1 MERAQFHTDKTK
13 PHFARQRGHVPR
25 VSLPWLQAWCTYFWC
40 TTCILYQCAT
50 FIPSFQISHLP
61 RLRQE
66 FQRGASGLPGL
77 NARSCVP
84 VEPRIELDNVKE
96 KCVKVNRRKVEI
108 ATVTLVVSRAFYKS
122 NNQSMMDLK
131 LLGTWRSDHV
141 RNLLFHAFIAG
152 RWSDWSVWSECS
164 KTCGSGRNTRSRT
177 CEERSCVG
185 TVTQERSCNTFACFL
200 TSKHILW
207 STITWKHI

>member
-1 MERAQFHTDKTK
+1 MKGAGKTRAQLYVRKKNIFFLLGATS
-13 PHFARQRGHVPR
+13 PLP
-25 VSLPWLQAWCTYFWC
+25 PWLLPYVHIYAWF
-40 TTCILYQCAT
+40 TTCIICNQCAT
-50 FIPSFQISHLP
+50 FIPSIQISHLP

-108 ATVTLVVSRAFYKS
+108 ATVTLVVSRTFYKS

-131 LLGTWRSDHV
+131 LLGT
-141 RNLLFHAFIAG
+141 
-152 RWSDWSVWSECS
+152 
-164 KTCGSGRNTRSRT
+164 
-177 CEERSCVG
+177 
-185 TVTQERSCNTFACFL
+185 
-200 TSKHILW
+200 
-207 STITWKHI
+207 